1 MVEIFAIESTSSVLE
16 VRVVLVEI
24 LRKKDTLKLESDN
37 HCVDLSSTN
46 CAPPQGS
53 DSAIVG
59 KDMDGA
65 IVCPNGSSSP
75 LSSHQIVSQH
85 RRRIIVL
92 SDLCIVV
99 LVVSRALQSRT
110 KWSNDGDINPLHCPS
125 YTFMTSTSQPARR
138 RGGEHVE
145 MEGGDD

>member
-59 KDMDGA
+59 KDMLFCNLFIDYFE
-65 IVCPNGSSSP
+65 SSCY
-75 LSSHQIVSQH
+75 
-85 RRRIIVL
+85 IVL
-92 SDLCIVV
+92 DLTISFFD
-99 LVVSRALQSRT
+99 LL
-110 KWSNDGDINPLHCPS
+110 
-125 YTFMTSTSQPARR
+125 F
-138 RGGEHVE
+138 
-145 MEGGDD
+145 

>member
-1 MVEIFAIESTSSVLE
+1 MSSGRSGE
-16 VRVVLVEI
+16 EGFFSSRTPI
-24 LRKKDTLKLESDN
+24 KDALTYKLGTVGHYD
-37 HCVDLSSTN
+37 
-46 CAPPQGS
+46 G
-53 DSAIVG
+53 IVG
-59 KDMDGA
+59 AYWCLGCMDGA

-75 LSSHQIVSQH
+75 PSSHQIVSQH